1 MKHGADLEAREGG
14 GGTPLHL
21 ASENPEALDV
31 TRELLRLGADANA
44 KDGSGGTALTTAL
57 ARDEH
62 EKVDLLLSF
71 GARHESFGRPW
82 RRAVVH
88 DRKEEKTPG
97 QPAADVANFG
107 LVRPPIVYLG
117 SIALGLLVHLFWPAQ
132 FLPSS
137 VGVPVG
143 ILLVLVAGALFIS
156 AVRTLRKAGTPIPG
170 NRPTT
175 TIVRAG
181 PYSFS
186 RNPIYLAFTLFQA
199 SVAAGVNSLAVLLTL
214 LPALALMA
222 LVVIPREERYLGAR
236 FPSEYLPYK
245 RAVRRWL

>member
-1 MKHGADLEAREGG
+1 
-14 GGTPLHL
+14 
-21 ASENPEALDV
+21 
-31 TRELLRLGADANA
+31 
-44 KDGSGGTALTTAL
+44 
-57 ARDEH
+57 
-62 EKVDLLLSF
+62 
-71 GARHESFGRPW
+71 
-82 RRAVVH
+82 VVH
-88 DRKEEKTPG
+88 DTEDEKSPG

-107 LVRPPIVYLG
+107 LIRPPIVYLG
-117 SIALGLLVHLFWPAQ
+117 SIGLGLLVHVVWPARL
-132 FLPSS
+132 LPDS

-143 ILLVLVAGALFIS
+143 ILVVLVAGALFIS
-156 AVRTLRKAGTPIPG
+156 AVRTFRKAGTPIPG

-199 SVAAGVNSLAVLLTL
+199 GIAAWVNSLAVLLAL
-214 LPALALMA
+214 LPALALMV
-222 LVVIPREERYLGAR
+222 LVVIPREERYLEAR